1 MSRPVFEVPTP
12 KSMLDENRFF
22 FAIPVNGKKK
32 ELSFPKFQYF
42 DRKYTRLMQAQ
53 SAQRKKRIDAKEQ
66 ILMVDEVEEWLELYT
81 AFYPDLKEAFEAL
94 SDDQV
99 MAISNAWLEASQPEI
114 PEEDLPE
121 SEASSNS

>member
-1 MSRPVFEVPTP
+1 MSRPVFDVPTP
-12 KSMLDENRFF
+12 KSQLEENRFF
-22 FAIPVNGKKK
+22 FHIEVEGKKK
-32 ELSFPKFQYF
+32 KLSFPKFQYF

-53 SAQRKKRIDAKEQ
+53 SAQRKKRSDAGEQ

-81 AFYPDLKEAFEAL
+81 AFYPDLKDAFDAL

-99 MAISNAWLEASQPEI
+99 MAISNAWLEASKPDL